1 MWLLAKLVG
10 VKYLPTPPN
19 LAAAEVFGYHECAIV
34 VLLAIMRLHNV

>member
-10 VKYLPTPPN
+10 VKYLTPPPN
-19 LAAAEVFGYHECAIV
+19 LVAEVFGYHEGAIE